1 MRRVEKV
8 AKKLGLSKNALL
20 ENAVMERVLDFE
32 QRQTLALKETQEQQ
46 EQSSDGKSPSSGPS
60 GLGITSL
67 FQSALPQAPVPKA
80 STPSM
85 ADLGA
90 ETPSPAPVVVHVG
103 GNNNS
108 NDVVNYLA
116 TYVLAADDLERT
128 ARMRTCVA
136 IVSANCK
143 TPEEKQVMCARLD
156 EAIAIARKKSSG
168 NIFGNSFLR
177 QSFDKLTN
185 MIKGHDE

>member
-1 MRRVEKV
+1 
-8 AKKLGLSKNALL
+8 
-20 ENAVMERVLDFE
+20 MERVLDFE
-32 QRQTLALKETQEQQ
+32 QRQALAIKEIQ
-46 EQSSDGKSPSSGPS
+46 EQSKDETPRVNNPE

-67 FQSALPQAPVPKA
+67 FQSVIPPAPVPKA
-80 STPSM
+80 STPTM
-85 ADLGA
+85 ADLGS
-90 ETPSPAPVVVHVG
+90 ETPAPAPVVVQVG
-103 GNNNS
+103 GNGNS

>member
-8 AKKLGLSKNALL
+8 AKKLGISKNALL
-20 ENAVMERVLDFE
+20 ENAIMERVLDFE
-32 QRQTLALKETQEQQ
+32 QRQALALKEKQ
-46 EQSSDGKSPSSGPS
+46 EQSKDEAPRVNNPS

-67 FQSALPQAPVPKA
+67 FQSVLPQSPVPKA
-80 STPSM
+80 TTPTM
-85 ADLGA
+85 ANLGA
-90 ETPSPAPVVVHVG
+90 ETPTPAPVVVQVS
-103 GNNNS
+103 GNSNS

-128 ARMRTCVA
+128 ARMRTCIA

-156 EAIAIARKKSSG
+156 EALAIVRKKNSG
-168 NIFGNSFLR
+168 ILGNTFLR

>member
-1 MRRVEKV
+1 MRRVDKV
-8 AKKLGLSKNALL
+8 AKKLGMTKNALV
-20 ENAVMERVLDFE
+20 ESAVMQRVLDFE
-32 QRQTLALKETQEQQ
+32 QRQAIAIKETQEQSKD
-46 EQSSDGKSPSSGPS
+46 EAPRVNSPS

-156 EAIAIARKKSSG
+156 EAIAIARKKNSGSS
-168 NIFGNSFLR
+168 IFGNTFLR